1 MKLLTEFV
9 GSFLFMLVIAMAVV
23 LIGPFAPLAIGAALM
38 TMVYM
43 GRHISGAHYN
53 PAVSLAVLLR
63 GKITLQDFVGYVVA
77 QLLGSFAAFYL
88 GYWLTG
94 STPGLSVPDEMIVKA
109 FVIEL
114 VFTFMLALTV
124 LNVATSSKTAGNSY
138 YGLAI
143 GFVIVV
149 AAFVG
154 GPISGGAY
162 NPAVG
167 AGATAVKAIVDAGDW
182 SGVWLYLAGPFLGG
196 ILAAVVF
203 RLQGGQVEE
212 APTA

>member
-9 GSFLFMLVIAMAVV
+9 GSFLFMLVIAMAAVS
-23 LIGPFAPLAIGAALM
+23 GSPFAPLAIGTALM

-43 GRHISGAHYN
+43 GGHISGAHYN

-63 GKITLQDFVGYVVA
+63 GKMTPQEFIGYVVA
-77 QLLGSFAAFYL
+77 QLLGSLAAFFL
-88 GYWLTG
+88 GFWLSG
-94 STPGLSVPDEMIVKA
+94 STPGMTVGSESMGAA
-109 FVIEL
+109 FVNEA

-124 LNVATSSKTAGNSY
+124 LNVATSSKTAGNSF

-143 GFVIVV
+143 GFVLVT

-167 AGATAVKAIVDAGDW
+167 TGATAVKALVDGGDW
-182 SGVWLYLAGPFLGG
+182 SNLWLYWAGPLTGG
-196 ILAAVVF
+196 ILAAIVF

-212 APTA
+212 APAA